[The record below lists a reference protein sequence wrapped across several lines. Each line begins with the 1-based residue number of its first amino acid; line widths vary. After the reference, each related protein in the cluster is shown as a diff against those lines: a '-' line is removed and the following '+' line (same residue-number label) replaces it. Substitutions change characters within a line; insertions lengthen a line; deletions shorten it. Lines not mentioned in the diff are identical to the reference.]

1 MNKKLTIVIWSIV
14 AVAIIAAAYTF
25 YSKTKIDNKYIIQPQ
40 EDSQQS
46 QSAQSSKLMAPDFN
60 LKDINGKTVKL
71 SDYKGKK
78 VILNFWAVWCKY
90 CLMEMPD
97 FNELNKELVK
107 DNNAVI
113 LAVDVQETEEKVKEY
128 LTSNN
133 ISLNVL
139 MDTDGA
145 VSRTYGVSGYP
156 TTFFINKDG
165 SLYTYIPQKTDKNT
179 VLKILEEMENSK
191 D

>member
-25 YSKTKIDNKYIIQPQ
+25 YSKTKIDSKYIIQPQ
-40 EDSQQS
+40 EDSQQT
-46 QSAQSSKLMAPDFN
+46 QSAQSSKIMAPDFN

-139 MDTDGA
+139 MDADGA

>member
-1 MNKKLTIVIWSIV
+1 
-14 AVAIIAAAYTF
+14 
-25 YSKTKIDNKYIIQPQ
+25 
-40 EDSQQS
+40 
-46 QSAQSSKLMAPDFN
+46 
-60 LKDINGKTVKL
+60 
-71 SDYKGKK
+71 
-78 VILNFWAVWCKY
+78 
-90 CLMEMPD
+90 
-97 FNELNKELVK
+97 
-107 DNNAVI
+107 
-113 LAVDVQETEEKVKEY
+113 VDVQETEEKVKEY

-139 MDTDGA
+139 MDADGA

>member
-25 YSKTKIDNKYIIQPQ
+25 YSKTKIDSKYIIQPQ
-40 EDSQQS
+40 EDSQQT
-46 QSAQSSKLMAPDFN
+46 QSAQRSKIIAPDFN

-139 MDTDGA
+139 MDADGA

>member
-145 VSRTYGVSGYP
+145 VSRTYRVSGYP